1 MVIHRP
7 ECEAT
12 ESMPLKFALYPGCA
26 AKGATPELYQSTM
39 AIIGRLGIEVIELA
53 ASSCCGAGV
62 IGEADPDLALALN
75 ARNFSQA
82 ERLGLDVMTICGTCQ
97 GVMSA
102 ANRRL
107 KNEPATLVRINKILA
122 QDGIEYH
129 GGVQVKHL
137 LWIAVRDLGL
147 TRVAETVR
155 SPFREFRIAPFY
167 GCYML
172 RPSWELGFD
181 DPENPTSLEQIIR
194 AVGGEPVAYAGRT
207 KCCGFPIIL
216 EKEAIAVAMA
226 GANMKDARDHGADF
240 MVTPCPLCHMS
251 LDIYQERAGHA
262 VKTALNLPILH
273 LPQLLGLAMG
283 IPAQELGLSR
293 HLISVDSIVTRLQR
307 ENRES
312 NLLPAEPNT

>member
-1 MVIHRP
+1 
-7 ECEAT
+7 
-12 ESMPLKFALYPGCA
+12 MPLKFALYPGCA

-53 ASSCCGAGV
+53 ASSCCGTGV
-62 IGEADPDLALALN
+62 IGEAHPDVALALN
-75 ARNFSQA
+75 ARTFAQA
-82 ERLGLDVMTICGTCQ
+82 ERLGLDIMTICGTCQ

-107 KNEPATLVRINKILA
+107 KNEPGTRERINRILE
-122 QDGIEYH
+122 QDGIAYR
-129 GGVQVKHL
+129 GWVQVKHL
-137 LWIAVRDLGL
+137 LWIAVREIGL
-147 TRVAETVR
+147 SRVAETVR
-155 SPFREFRIAPFY
+155 SPFRDFRIAPFY
-167 GCYML
+167 GCYIL

-181 DPENPTSLEQIIR
+181 DPENPSSLEKVIR

-226 GANMKDARDHGADF
+226 GANMKEARDHGADF

-251 LDIYQERAGHA
+251 LDIYQERAGRA
-262 VKTALNLPILH
+262 VQTALNLPILH

-283 IPAQELGLSR
+283 IPAKDLGVSR
-293 HLISVDSIVTRLQR
+293 HLISVDSIVSRLQPPDSR
-307 ENRES
+307 S
-312 NLLPAEPNT
+312 

>member
-1 MVIHRP
+1 M
-7 ECEAT
+7 
-12 ESMPLKFALYPGCA
+12 SLKFALYPGCA

-75 ARNFSQA
+75 ARTFAQA
-82 ERLGLDVMTICGTCQ
+82 ERLGLDIMTICGTCQ

-107 KNEPATLVRINKILA
+107 KQERATLDRINRILG
-122 QDGIEYH
+122 QDGMAY
-129 GGVQVKHL
+129 GGGIQVKHL
-137 LWIAVRDLGL
+137 LWIAVRDIGL
-147 TRVAETVR
+147 TRVADQVKT
-155 SPFREFRIAPFY
+155 PFRDFRIAPFY

-181 DPENPTSLEQIIR
+181 DPENPTSLEKIIR

-226 GANMKDARDHGADF
+226 GTNMKDARDHGADF

-251 LDIYQERAGHA
+251 LDIYQERAGQA
-262 VKTALNLPILH
+262 VKTTLNLPILH

-283 IPAQELGLSR
+283 IPASELGLSR
-293 HLISVDSIVTRLQR
+293 HLIPADSIIKRMSTQEPPRQP
-307 ENRES
+307 
-312 NLLPAEPNT
+312 LPSEPTT

>member
-1 MVIHRP
+1 
-7 ECEAT
+7 
-12 ESMPLKFALYPGCA
+12 MPLKFALYPGCA

-62 IGEADPDLALALN
+62 IGEAHPDVALALN
-75 ARNFSQA
+75 ARTFAQA
-82 ERLGLDVMTICGTCQ
+82 ERLGLDIMTICGTCQ

-107 KNEPATLVRINKILA
+107 KNEPGTRERINRILE
-122 QDGIEYH
+122 QDGIAYR
-129 GGVQVKHL
+129 GWVQVKHL
-137 LWIAVRDLGL
+137 LWIAVREIGL
-147 TRVAETVR
+147 SRVAETVR
-155 SPFREFRIAPFY
+155 SPFRDFRIAPFY
-167 GCYML
+167 GCYIL

-181 DPENPTSLEQIIR
+181 DPENPSSLEKVIR

-226 GANMKDARDHGADF
+226 GANMKEARDHGADF

-251 LDIYQERAGHA
+251 LDIYQERAGRA
-262 VKTALNLPILH
+262 VQTALNLPILH

-283 IPAQELGLSR
+283 IPAKDLGVSR
-293 HLISVDSIVTRLQR
+293 HLISVDSIVSRLQPPDSR
-307 ENRES
+307 S
-312 NLLPAEPNT
+312 